1 MGLGNR
7 GMAFEML
14 INLSIERNVSKKG
27 SGACPST

>member
-14 INLSIERNVSKKG
+14 INLSIERNVLKKG
-27 SGACPST
+27 SGGFW